1 MSADLYWPVLATRTE
16 QHILWVPGVNAEDA
30 ARRLRHQDVTLTN
43 EQIRRSDDWVGG
55 GISAET
61 LPDLYDPYEYNEQYG
76 PRLPDGSFWGP
87 ATLAIWA
94 ADRAARL
101 AKLSGAA

>member
-1 MSADLYWPVLATRTE
+1 MSDMYWPVLVTRIE
-16 QHILWVPGVNAEDA
+16 EHILWVPGVSAEDA
-30 ARRLRHQDVTLTN
+30 AARHQHRDPTDVLEKTRGADTC
-43 EQIRRSDDWVGG
+43 VGG
-55 GISAET
+55 GVTIET
-61 LPDLYDPYEYNEQYG
+61 LSDLHDPYEYNEQYG

-101 AKLSGAA
+101 GGAA